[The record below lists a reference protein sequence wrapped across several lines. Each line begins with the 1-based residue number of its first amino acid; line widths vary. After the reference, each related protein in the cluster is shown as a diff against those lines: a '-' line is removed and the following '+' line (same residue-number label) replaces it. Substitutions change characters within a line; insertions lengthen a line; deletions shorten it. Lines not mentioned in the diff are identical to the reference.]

1 MNLIKLAKL
10 DVNETDFQ
18 IAYELYKDC
27 RNSYKQLGE
36 KIALSTSSVYDR
48 TKKMEEKNVILSYN
62 AKVDWGKFGYA
73 IHAFILLKDDKFIGD
88 MPHFLADRDEVF
100 NIYMISGE
108 YDYMLEVHIANKD
121 ELSVFMDYLYKTIGR
136 TYTLIVLRELTTGMC
151 GEAAEGEAPRP

>member
-27 RNSYKQLGE
+27 RISYKQLGE

-136 TYTLIVLRELTTGMC
+136 TFTLIVLRELTTGMC

>member
-27 RNSYKQLGE
+27 RISYKQLGE

-108 YDYMLEVHIANKD
+108 YDYMLEVHIANKG

-151 GEAAEGEAPRP
+151 GEAAEGGAPRP

>member
-1 MNLIKLAKL
+1 MIKLAKL

-27 RNSYKQLGE
+27 RISYKQLGD

-151 GEAAEGEAPRP
+151 GEAAEGEAPQP

>member
-1 MNLIKLAKL
+1 MIKLAKL

-27 RNSYKQLGE
+27 RISYKQLGE

-121 ELSVFMDYLYKTIGR
+121 ELSVLMDYLYKTIGR

>member
-1 MNLIKLAKL
+1 MIKLAKL
-10 DVNETDFQ
+10 EVNEIDFK
-18 IAYELYKDC
+18 IAYELCKDC
-27 RNSYKQLGE
+27 RISYKKLGE

-48 TKKMEEKNVILSYN
+48 TKKMEDKNVILSYN

-100 NIYMISGE
+100 NMYMISGE

-121 ELSVFMDYLYKTIGR
+121 ELSVFMDYLYRTVGR
-136 TYTLIVLRELTTGMC
+136 TYTLLVLRELTVDMEGTGAHD
-151 GEAAEGEAPRP
+151 AAPNPSV

>member
-27 RNSYKQLGE
+27 RISYKQLGE

>member
-1 MNLIKLAKL
+1 MIKLAKL

-27 RNSYKQLGE
+27 RISYKQLGE